1 MPVCKM
7 NEQEFIKIFALN
19 FFIATE
25 FQNLLSTT
33 KASSLMMRRLLTSP
47 HCSCTSQSL
56 IHSPLVVGA
65 GAGAVH
71 PAVLLVSVL
80 SHPLS
85 AVVEGGLD
93 AAHTAQGVHCRL
105 GRAEA
110 RVVT

>member
-33 KASSLMMRRLLTSP
+33 KASSLMMRRLLTP
-47 HCSCTSQSL
+47 PRCSSQSL

-65 GAGAVH
+65 GTGAVH